1 LLFTYVQICEV
12 ENMLFLCT
20 QAIEKLPLLP
30 GVLEI
35 VGIGYTGVS
44 SEAFLLA

>member
-1 LLFTYVQICEV
+1 
-12 ENMLFLCT
+12 MRT
-20 QAIEKLPLLP
+20 QAIDKLPLLP

-44 SEAFLLA
+44 SEAILLAYIDFVVS